1 MGDRCPSVTVYRS
14 PVHADCMERLVVLEM
29 AGIDGDMAQCGGKY
43 VVVVDAS
50 DADAAFVQLE
60 LYEEENRDQA
70 PERSA
75 LETVSSGWAGVIVY
89 TLILL
94 VVYWLQ
100 HFPTDGL
107 DWTAAGS
114 ADAGLIRLGA
124 WWRTITALCLHG
136 DVLHLA
142 GNLGFGGLFGLL
154 AGQRF
159 GLGVAWFGVLLAG
172 ALGNAINAFV
182 QPTTHVS
189 IGASTAVFAA
199 LGILAAHTWKGRSG
213 QKDGAV
219 RRWAPVV
226 SGLLLLS
233 FLGMGGERTD
243 VVAHVTGFVSGALL
257 GVLFASLGKE
267 WLLNARFQFA
277 LGAGAVTVMAVA
289 WFFALTG
296 YDH

>member
-1 MGDRCPSVTVYRS
+1 
-14 PVHADCMERLVVLEM
+14 MEHLVVLEM
-29 AGIDGDMAQCGGKY
+29 AGIEGDVTQCGEEY
-43 VVVVDAS
+43 AVVVDAS
-50 DADAAFVQLE
+50 DADAAFAQLE
-60 LYEEENRDQA
+60 LYAEENRDQA
-70 PERSA
+70 PEGSA
-75 LETVSSGWAGVIVY
+75 FETVSSGWVGVIVF

-100 HFPTDGL
+100 HYPIDRL
-107 DWTAAGS
+107 DWGAAGS
-114 ADAGLIRLGA
+114 ADAGLIRQGA

-154 AGQRF
+154 ASQRF
-159 GLGVAWFGVLLAG
+159 GSGVAWCGVLLAG

-182 QPTTHVS
+182 QPATHVS

-199 LGILAAHTWKGRSG
+199 LGILAAHTWKARSG
-213 QKDGAV
+213 QKEGAV

-243 VVAHVTGFVSGALL
+243 LVAHVTGFVSGAML
-257 GVLFASLGKE
+257 GILFASIGRR
-267 WLLNARFQFA
+267 WLLNARFQFV
-277 LGAGAVTVMAVA
+277 LGAGAVAVTVVA
-289 WFFALTG
+289 WLFAITAF
-296 YDH
+296 DASI

>member
-1 MGDRCPSVTVYRS
+1 
-14 PVHADCMERLVVLEM
+14 MERLVVLKM
-29 AGIDGDMAQCGGKY
+29 AGIDGDVTQRGGKY
-43 VVVVDAS
+43 AVVVDAS
-50 DADAAFVQLE
+50 DADAAFAQLE
-60 LYEEENRDQA
+60 LYEDENRGRA
-70 PERSA
+70 PECSA
-75 LETVSSGWAGVIVY
+75 PETVSSGWAGVIVY

-94 VVYWLQ
+94 VVYWFQ
-100 HFPTDGL
+100 HYPIDGR
-107 DWTAAGS
+107 DWAAAGS
-114 ADAGLIRLGA
+114 ADAGLIRQGA

-142 GNLGFGGLFGLL
+142 GNLGFGGVFGLL

-159 GLGVAWFGVLLAG
+159 GSGVAWCGILLAG
-172 ALGNAINAFV
+172 ALGNAMNAFV

-189 IGASTAVFAA
+189 LGASTAVFAA

-213 QKDGAV
+213 QKDGGV

-257 GVLFASLGKE
+257 GVLFASFGKE

-277 LGAGAVTVMAVA
+277 LGAGAVAVIAVA
-289 WFFALTG
+289 WLFALTG
-296 YDH
+296 HDHWY